1 MIDGSF
7 QLNFMWV
14 CGLLVVDVCHLVF
27 IFVLFCFAYPESIL
41 SFDNGIS
48 VSLREPTSSP
58 YLVQVIWLELIAPE
72 FKERGCDPELINKTL
87 QSLGSKDGH
96 MTNKKQRDRI
106 LRLARET
113 RPNKLF
119 TKLKAGWGILGA
131 DHGEGQYRGK
141 RNWEVQKDQKLLRT
155 LLVVVQWLRIYL
167 PMQGT
172 WVWFLL
178 QEDST
183 CHRATRP
190 MHCNYLSLHA

>member
-7 QLNFMWV
+7 QFNFMWV

-27 IFVLFCFAYPESIL
+27 IFILFCFAYPASIL
-41 SFDNGIS
+41 SYDDGIS
-48 VSLREPTSSP
+48 VFLRKPTSSS
-58 YLVQVIWLELIAPE
+58 YLVQVIWLELTAPN
-72 FKERGCDPELINKTL
+72 FKERECDPELINKTL

-96 MTNKKQRDRI
+96 MTNQKPKIGSLD
-106 LRLARET
+106 LLE
-113 RPNKLF
+113 KLGQINSLLNL
-119 TKLKAGWGILGA
+119 KLDGYIVGA
-131 DHGEGQYRGK
+131 DHGEGQYREK
-141 RNWEVQKDQKLLRT
+141 RNWEVKKDQKLLKT

-172 WVWFLL
+172 WVWFLF

-190 MHCNYLSLHA
+190 MHCNYSSLHA